1 MTDAELLAK
10 KLAALETY
18 VGELRALGRVEDIA
32 EDVVQQRFLLY
43 TLQIAMQTA
52 LDAASHVVSDERLG
66 EPVENRDLFLIL
78 GRRGWIEHDLAHSL
92 AQMVGLRNL
101 LVHEY
106 AKLDLEKVRKSLR
119 DDLDDLLAFAEAI
132 RRRLAA
138 G

>member
-18 VGELRALGRVEDIA
+18 VGELRSLGRIEDIA

-43 TLQIAMQTA
+43 TLQI
-52 LDAASHVVSDERLG
+52 
-66 EPVENRDLFLIL
+66 

-92 AQMVGLRNL
+92 AQMVGMRNL

-106 AKLDLEKVRKSLR
+106 AKLDLDKVRSTLR
-119 DDLDDLLAFAEAI
+119 DDLDDLLAFAESI